1 MAKAQGPSPAV
12 LAARARREANQQ
24 AKDVRLEWYIKQ
36 VTTTI
41 RLTLKQ
47 RVKLA
52 THLVK
57 TKVVTNISRPVT
69 KTRVRG
75 GGRSRTVVSNRSR
88 PGEFPKV
95 DTTQLMKSIF
105 EDYKNPSPG
114 VFDGYIGTPLDY
126 GVILELY
133 RDRSFLKRTLREQ
146 SSRVV
151 AILVGPNGNE
161 LMR

>member
-69 KTRVRG
+69 KQRFSRMVEG
-75 GGRSRTVVSNRSR
+75 GKWAHRIHVSNRSR
-88 PGEFPKV
+88 PGEFPKA
-95 DTTQLMKSIF
+95 DTTLLMKSIF
-105 EDYKNPSPG
+105 EDYRSPSPG
-114 VFDGYIGTPLDY
+114 VFEGYVGTPIDY
-126 GVILELY
+126 GVILELR
-133 RDRSFLKRTLREQ
+133 RDRSFLVRTMHEQ
-146 SSRVV
+146 RMRVD
-151 AILVGPNGNE
+151 AILSGP
-161 LMR
+161 LK